1 MITIRPG
8 SHVLTLL
15 SILPFVGE
23 YPMSALRLLGSV
35 RSYKELI
42 HKLTQVQEFRFPDR
56 DERFT
61 CRLLNVCGRG
71 NRKMVRFH
79 KSALPL
85 LQWWDAD
92 MYRLYMEEYDNHNF
106 SGNAR
111 HVNRNH
117 LLAETAV
124 MCLKAGV
131 DVNPLDTPEMLED
144 DIKELRCSNPFFYF
158 AREVKRAYK
167 EEMNKI
173 RFTRLA
179 GVLTLQDG
187 VYTVYNLRNEV
198 PNWMGEGES
207 KVLWH
212 MESMFYPIREEEH
225 PYHRSALIFGEN
237 YDVALSLMQTIRET
251 KKLDYGLFRSFF
263 RIRYIPM
270 NDFGVWFLRLVT
282 SDNWREN
289 LLLSLFEPKQC
300 TTSWGGLSFNVFVD
314 GIDTYCFLDGDI
326 RNLFNFRDTILMRNE
341 GLLPRNTIRGHKVIC
356 YPEQLAFVQEFFGDL
371 VEYATVT
378 MDAVESALELDR
390 PSLID

>member
-1 MITIRPG
+1 
-8 SHVLTLL
+8 
-15 SILPFVGE
+15 
-23 YPMSALRLLGSV
+23 
-35 RSYKELI
+35 
-42 HKLTQVQEFRFPDR
+42 
-56 DERFT
+56 
-61 CRLLNVCGRG
+61 
-71 NRKMVRFH
+71 
-79 KSALPL
+79 
-85 LQWWDAD
+85 
-92 MYRLYMEEYDNHNF
+92 
-106 SGNAR
+106 
-111 HVNRNH
+111 
-117 LLAETAV
+117 
-124 MCLKAGV
+124 
-131 DVNPLDTPEMLED
+131 MLED
-144 DIKELRCSNPFFYF
+144 DIKMLRCANPFFYF

-173 RFTRLA
+173 RYTRLA

-270 NDFGVWFLRLVT
+270 NDFGVRFLRLVT

-378 MDAVESALELDR
+378 MEAVENALELNR
-390 PSLID
+390 PSLIE

>member
-1 MITIRPG
+1 M
-8 SHVLTLL
+8 L
-15 SILPFVGE
+15 
-23 YPMSALRLLGSV
+23 
-35 RSYKELI
+35 K
-42 HKLTQVQEFRFPDR
+42 
-56 DERFT
+56 
-61 CRLLNVCGRG
+61 
-71 NRKMVRFH
+71 
-79 KSALPL
+79 
-85 LQWWDAD
+85 WWDED
-92 MYRLYMEEYDNHNF
+92 MYKLYMDEYDNHNF

-111 HVNRNH
+111 HINRNH

-124 MCLKAGV
+124 MCLRAGV
-131 DVNPLDTPEMLED
+131 EVNPLDTPDMLED
-144 DIKELRCSNPFFYF
+144 DIKMLRCTNPFFYF

-173 RFTRLA
+173 RYTRLA

-225 PYHRSALIFGEN
+225 PYHRSALMFGEN

-270 NDFGVWFLRLVT
+270 NDFGVRFLRLVT

-341 GLLPRNTIRGHKVIC
+341 GMLPSGTVRGHKVIC
-356 YPEQLAFVQEFFGDL
+356 YPEQLAFVQEFLGDL
-371 VEYATVT
+371 AEYATVT
-378 MDAVESALELDR
+378 MDAVENALELNSL
-390 PSLID
+390 SLIE